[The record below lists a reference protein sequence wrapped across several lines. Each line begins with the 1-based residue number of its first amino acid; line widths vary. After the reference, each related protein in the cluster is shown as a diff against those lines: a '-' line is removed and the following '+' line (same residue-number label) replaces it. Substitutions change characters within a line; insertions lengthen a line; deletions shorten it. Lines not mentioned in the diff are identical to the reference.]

1 MEEISTSDYQ
11 ALGHFRYHI
20 RRFLQFSEAAARAEG
35 LEPQQHQMLLAIR
48 SEPEPDG
55 PTIGKLAENLF
66 LKHHSAVGLVD
77 RLVERGLAE
86 RTRAGEDRRQVRVR
100 LTPTGLEKLLRL
112 SSVHREELGSS
123 GPILVNSLTELLSGL
138 PAEAPHH

>member
-20 RRFLQFSEAAARAEG
+20 RRFLHFSEAAARAEG

-55 PTIGKLAENLF
+55 PTIGQLAENLF

>member
-1 MEEISTSDYQ
+1 VEEISTADYE

-20 RRFLQFSEAAARAEG
+20 RRFLHFSEAAARAEG

-48 SEPEPDG
+48 SGPDPDG
-55 PTIGKLAENLF
+55 PTIGQLAENLF

-86 RTRAGEDRRQVRVR
+86 RTRGADDRRQVRVR
-100 LTPTGLEKLLRL
+100 LTATGLEKLLRL
-112 SSVHREELGSS
+112 SSVHRQELRSS
-123 GPILVNSLTELLSGL
+123 GPDLVNSLTELLSRL
-138 PAEAPHH
+138 PADLPQH

>member
-1 MEEISTSDYQ
+1 MEDVRKVDYE

-20 RRFLQFSEAAARAEG
+20 RRFLHFSEAAARAEG

-48 SEPEPDG
+48 SGPEPDG
-55 PTIGKLAENLF
+55 PTISQLAENLF

-86 RTRAGEDRRQVRVR
+86 RTRAGDDRRRVRVR
-100 LTPTGLEKLLRL
+100 LTATGLEKLLRL
-112 SSVHREELGSS
+112 SSVHQQELRLS
-123 GPILVNSLTELLSGL
+123 GPILVNALTELLQGL
-138 PAEAPHH
+138 PAEVPQH